1 MASATSAR
9 YRERIFMI
17 IRKIGRGDKNN
28 ISPPLI
34 VIY

>member
-17 IRKIGRGDKNN
+17 SEKIGRGDRNN
-28 ISPPLI
+28 ISPPLM
-34 VIY
+34 VI